1 MLDMSDV
8 SKGVKTGNSIEKIFS
23 EQIGSILFNK
33 KMLKQ
38 DLFMQAEV

>member
-8 SKGVKTGNSIEKIFS
+8 SEGVKTGNSIEKIFS